1 MLRLMKNKM
10 SSISRMKYMFL
21 LFCAVFLLV
30 MGIGNTISYVMTKTP
45 TLVNMFLNGMN
56 PDGNL
61 VIQKTVSHP
70 YGDSYIV
77 PSDLVFTFEVN
88 LGAEYANQTVKTTQG
103 EIVANDQGIVTVAV
117 APGGRTTIYDVDE
130 ETTVTVTETL
140 IGTGFTPDAESKN
153 LTIQKYQDN
162 SLNFINTYTPALAD
176 TSALVVSGSKTLV
189 GRDWMEGDSFT
200 FALEVKENREW
211 KSLGTQTVTYELV
224 EQSDPTNPE
233 KTIAVPKTDFDKF
246 DFTELIRR
254 YNFANAGSYSFRIS
268 EIEGSIGG
276 VTYDKAE
283 SKFDVLV
290 GDVEMDGYLEI
301 QSITTSSANTIVE
314 GTTVSIGFENS
325 YAPIGSTE
333 AFIDIQKI
341 MEDTSGQNKTT
352 AGYVFE
358 LYDEE
363 NKLIAASNPTDSTG
377 ETSICLVYE
386 PTDAGKNFD
395 YVLKEKG
402 CGQTIGALT
411 YDDASYP
418 VRVSVVDNLDGTV
431 SAWIY
436 DRSNVPGDSGVV
448 SGGDAGTSSDGTGT
462 VSGGNAGMVPGGF
475 GTVSG
480 SDAGKSMTSIPPGAS
495 NVCRKIFT
503 NQYDPRDASV
513 VLAGSKTLDGRAMNA
528 EEFSFRLY
536 QTDALFG
543 ISEGAQP
550 VCTAV
555 NAADG
560 TFSFDSLSF
569 DKVGN
574 YYYVAKEDSSAAL
587 KGITYDN
594 TTYLITVSVTDKDGV
609 LESAVKITDAYGKES
624 DLVFRNSYK
633 AAPVYLPLSGKKT
646 LSGATLENGAF
657 QFRLFLADETF
668 ATRGDA
674 LQTATNSANGE
685 FGFETLAFS
694 KADTYRYIVIEQSG
708 TLEGMQYDDTK
719 YCITVQV
726 ADPGNGQLIISGFD
740 MTADG
745 NNVSEIVFENVYA
758 EPEKP
763 EEPDSPDE
771 PEKPEEPDSPDKP
784 ENPDEP
790 DKPEIPDQPVTPE
803 QPSNPDELQD
813 TENPERPTT
822 PKTGD
827 DSNAVFWFVML
838 VLSGVMIILLF
849 MVKKLKKRKDTGGEV
864 HERV

>member
-1 MLRLMKNKM
+1 
-10 SSISRMKYMFL
+10 
-21 LFCAVFLLV
+21 
-30 MGIGNTISYVMTKTP
+30 MT
-45 TLVNMFLNGMN
+45 
-56 PDGNL
+56 
-61 VIQKTVSHP
+61 
-70 YGDSYIV
+70 
-77 PSDLVFTFEVN
+77 
-88 LGAEYANQTVKTTQG
+88 
-103 EIVANDQGIVTVAV
+103 V
-117 APGGRTTIYDVDE
+117 APGGRATVYDIDDG
-130 ETTVTVTETL
+130 TRVTVTEIN
-140 IGTGFTPDAESKN
+140 IGKGFTPDTISQDVTVQES
-153 LTIQKYQDN
+153 QDN
-162 SLNFINTYTPALAD
+162 ILTFQNIYSPEKAD
-176 TSALVVSGSKTLV
+176 TSALTVSGVKTLY
-189 GRDWMEGDSFT
+189 GREWKEGDSFT
-200 FALEVKENREW
+200 FALEVYENGAW
-211 KSLGTQTVTYELV
+211 TSVGTQTTTYELV
-224 EQSDPTNPE
+224 EQPDPANPE
-233 KTIAVPKTDFDKF
+233 KTFLVPKPDYDKF
-246 DFTELIRR
+246 DFSELIRA
-254 YNFANAGSYSFRIS
+254 YAFDEAGSYSFRIT
-268 EIEGSIGG
+268 EAEGIIGG
-276 VTYDKAE
+276 LTYDKAE
-283 SKFDVLV
+283 SKFDILV
-290 GDVEMDGYLEI
+290 GDADMDGNLEV
-301 QSITTSSANTIVE
+301 QSVSTTTSANTTIE
-314 GTTVSIGFENS
+314 GTAIKISFENK
-325 YAPIGSTE
+325 YAPQGSAE
-333 AFIDIQKI
+333 ALIEIQKV
-341 MEDTSGQNKTT
+341 MKDLSGQNKTT

-358 LYDEE
+358 LYDEK
-363 NKLIAASNPTDSTG
+363 NNLIATSDPTDSTG
-377 ETSICLVYE
+377 ETSIRLVYE
-386 PTDAGKNFD
+386 PTDAGKTFD

-436 DRSNVPGDSGVV
+436 DRSNVPGDSGAV

-668 ATRGDA
+668 AAQGDA

-771 PEKPEEPDSPDKP
+771 PEKPEEPDSSDKP

-803 QPSNPDELQD
+803 QPSNPGELQD
-813 TENPERPTT
+813 TENPEQPTT